1 MSLGAERC
9 QSEAAQLK
17 ITGHRQQHLLTWIRR
32 EDKQQTMFA
41 LSVMTLFFFFCF
53 FLTIHSRQTE
63 QPLLLLHVLLN

>member
-41 LSVMTLFFFFCF
+41 LSVMTLGFFFSVCFSQFTVDKRSSRYYYYMFC
-53 FLTIHSRQTE
+53 
-63 QPLLLLHVLLN
+63 